1 MFVQQKHLKMP
12 QSFPKSVFLVIARMT
27 TNLDQIITMLTQLF
41 WEAGMLT
48 VLDHYCSN
56 VLHNPLLDSG
66 DVDKI

>member
-1 MFVQQKHLKMP
+1 MQQKHLKMP

-41 WEAGMLT
+41 LEAGMLT
-48 VLDHYCSN
+48 VLDHFSN

-66 DVDKI
+66 DVVKI

>member
-41 WEAGMLT
+41 WEECLQFWIIIAAVCLP
-48 VLDHYCSN
+48 
-56 VLHNPLLDSG
+56 NPLLDSG
-66 DVDKI
+66 DVVKI

>member
-12 QSFPKSVFLVIARMT
+12 QSFSKSVFLVIAHMT

-48 VLDHYCSN
+48 VSDHYCSS
-56 VLHNPLLDSG
+56 VLTQPSS
-66 DVDKI
+66 